1 MGNKLTKEI
10 NKLKYLNQYERGNT
24 LMENRVILTES
35 VGTILFKRIFTKRLG
50 GTIIKSGVKVAEKMN
65 LKNLNKYVS
74 EEFSDVLNSK
84 IKSAQKNA
92 GLTQFGPDVVTIGG
106 KVADIDMVLSILRRV
121 LRDGDSRALS
131 YVERNVL
138 HDSLAMVD
146 DDFFKALKKEVSGL
160 DDFKY
165 LMDPG
170 LRRGVKERILDDPA
184 SKLRGYSDEFLEKMG
199 VPVSVI
205 RKGTKDKVADTTK
218 NLVKGTDDAL
228 QWVST
233 KLGPIFKNSVRR
245 FSNLTKRIK
254 FNKKA
259 WSYFVFDV
267 AASVALFPLW
277 MKITVLKALALRL
290 SSLALS
296 VFAKR
301 KLPKELAEKGGKWFG
316 TSTKSKGLF
325 QDLITITSKEG
336 KDVAGTT
343 NKIFNF
349 YGRLSNFILG
359 SRTFNY
365 GVAAFIWIGYL
376 IKDFPI
382 VGQWFTTAKDYL
394 MGILRGETLG
404 PCGPMALTSGY
415 ADLFAPRGE
424 EGILNKLGIS
434 YDTKQ
439 IRLDAIELY
448 AALSPECFKSEEEFA
463 EADKVVETWLKN
475 SPSRLYMSLV
485 AREYKKLTEG
495 DPDSILPNF
504 RGLCADQYFV
514 KTSLYKDI
522 MNYSKPEN
530 WSRDVIKSWHMEIQ
544 RLPLNEYAS
553 TLCSK
558 DLIEKDFD
566 QMMIEV
572 NDYLWEPNARV
583 PNFIQDIVDGMS
595 EEELLKAGEGL
606 LGQPV
611 IAQSISKELQDIK
624 DELALMGVEFD
635 SNGNVEVDMKDLL
648 KIQLK
653 LLNSPGMDQLVY
665 IIPKGDEFVG
675 VEGDFTTRRELSEPE
690 GGYTPMKMLISVDP
704 PIQDRLN
711 YAIGSVPQYVTASD
725 NSRVINVN
733 ALDKDEL
740 CDGNNQQIGYLC
752 YYAEFRDGDEDYR
765 QYLPNDP
772 IEDLNGVSKGLRDR
786 VPAGNAKEIGEQN
799 PILWAI
805 AAYEKHNSVASENRR
820 RYPDFRS
827 YDVYPEFTRTQK
839 LNEGILNKKQYKIG
853 LGTLLNK

>member
-1 MGNKLTKEI
+1 MGNKLIKEI

-35 VGTILFKRIFTKRLG
+35 VGAILFKRIFTKRIG
-50 GTIIKSGVKVAEKMN
+50 GAVIKSGVRAAEKMN

-84 IKSAQKNA
+84 IKNAQKNA

-106 KVADIDMVLSILRRV
+106 RVADIDMVLSILRRV

-146 DDFFKALKKEVSGL
+146 DDFFKALKKEVSEM

-165 LMDPG
+165 LMDPAV
-170 LRRGVKERILDDPA
+170 RRGAKEKILNDPA
-184 SKLRGYSDEFLEKMG
+184 SPLRGYSDELLEKMG

-205 RKGTKDKVADTTK
+205 RKGTKDKVVDTTK
-218 NLVKGTDDAL
+218 NLVKGSDDAL

-233 KLGPIFKNSVRR
+233 KLGPIFKNSIRR
-245 FSNLTKRIK
+245 FSNLKNRIK

-267 AASVALFPLW
+267 GASVALFPVW
-277 MKITVLKALALRL
+277 MKITLLKAFVLRM
-290 SSLALS
+290 SSLALTGWL
-296 VFAKR
+296 KR
-301 KLPKELAEKGGKWFG
+301 KVPKEVAEKGGKWFG
-316 TSTKSKGLF
+316 GSTKNKGLF

-343 NKIFNF
+343 NKIFNL
-349 YGRLSNFILG
+349 YGRLSNFLLG

-365 GVAAFIWIGYL
+365 TLAAFIWIGYM
-376 IKDFPI
+376 IKDIPI
-382 VGQWFTTAKDYL
+382 VGQWFTTARDYL
-394 MGILRGETLG
+394 MGVLRGETLG
-404 PCGPMALTSGY
+404 KCGPMALTSGY

-463 EADKVVETWLKN
+463 QADEVVSTWIEN

-504 RGLCADQYFV
+504 RGLCAEQYFV
-514 KTSLYKDI
+514 KTSLYADI

-530 WSRDVIKSWHMEIQ
+530 WSRDVVKSWHMEMQ
-544 RLPLNEYAS
+544 RLPLQQYAGQ
-553 TLCSK
+553 LCGK

-566 QMMIEV
+566 QMLIEV

-583 PNFIQDIVDGMS
+583 PNFIQDIVDGMTT
-595 EEELLKAGEGL
+595 EELLEAGEGL
-606 LGQPV
+606 LGQPA
-611 IAQSISKELQDIK
+611 IAQSIEKELQDIK
-624 DELALMGVEFD
+624 DELAIAGVEFD
-635 SNGNVEVDMKDLL
+635 GDGNVEVDMKDLL

-675 VEGDFTTRRELSEPE
+675 IEGNFTTRELSDPE
-690 GGYTPMKMLISVDP
+690 GDYEPMKMLISVDP

-711 YAIGSVPQYVTASD
+711 YAIGSVPQYVD
-725 NSRVINVN
+725 GPQNSRVINVN

-752 YYAEFRDGDEDYR
+752 YYAQFRDGDEDYR
-765 QYLPNDP
+765 QYLPNEP

-827 YDVYPEFTRTQK
+827 YDVYPEFTRTKK